1 MKIALFA
8 SGKGTNVENIIRYF
22 NGNKSVNISVIYSN
36 NKNSGAILHAKKH
49 QILGIL
55 LKKEDLFFSN
65 KLVNELNSNQI
76 DLVVLAGFLLKIP
89 RKFIEGFNGKIINV
103 HPSLLPKYGGKGMY
117 GDNIHKLVLSNKEK
131 KTGITFHYVNENYDE
146 GKIIAQYEIEVDSNE
161 TLNSLKKKISR
172 EELLNYPKIIS
183 SFLNE

>member
-1 MKIALFA
+1 MRVALFA

-22 NGNKSVNISVIYSN
+22 KGNKTVNISIIYSN
-36 NKNSGAILHAKKH
+36 NKNSGAILHAKNY
-49 QILGIL
+49 QIQVVLI
-55 LKKEDLFFSN
+55 KKDDLSMSNQLVN
-65 KLVNELNSNQI
+65 KLNSDQI
-76 DLVVLAGFLLKIP
+76 GLVVLAGFLLKIP
-89 RKFIEGFNGKIINV
+89 RIFIQEFNGNIINV

-117 GDNIHKLVLSNKEK
+117 GDKIHKLVLSNNEI

-146 GKIIAQYEIEVDSNE
+146 GEIISQYEIEIDDNE